1 MIESMPGAVI
11 SFPMFGEGFSV
22 NPSMSFSFL
31 GLTLHWYGLIIA
43 VGFLLAVIY
52 AMRRSPNFGLTEDNI
67 IDMLIYSV
75 PLAVVGARLYYVLF
89 NFSLYRDNLADVFKT
104 WNGGL
109 AIYGAVIGAM
119 LGLLLYG
126 RVKKTPIGAYM
137 DVGALGLLIGQ
148 LVGRWGNFMNREAF
162 GRETDIFCRM
172 GLTDAAGNTLYV
184 HPTFLY
190 ESLWNL
196 LGLLLLHLFSKSKK
210 YRYNGQIFAMY
221 VAWYGFGRML
231 IEGLRTDSLYLF
243 QTGLRVSQILGG
255 LSAFL
260 ALAFL
265 AYHGSV
271 KHGDRKPSPEAEA
284 PAVTEA
290 EGEKK
295 LPTEDGAERSDS
307 E

>member
-1 MIESMPGAVI
+1 MVESMPGAVI
-11 SFPMFGEGFSV
+11 SFPMLGEGFSV
-22 NPSMSFSFL
+22 NPSMSFSLL

-43 VGFLLAVIY
+43 VGFLIAVVYTI
-52 AMRRSPNFGLTEDNI
+52 RRSPDFGLTEDNI
-67 IDMLIYSV
+67 IDMLIYAV
-75 PLAVVGARLYYVLF
+75 PPAIVGARLYYVLF
-89 NFSLYRDNLADVFKT
+89 NFSLYRENLLDIFKT
-104 WNGGL
+104 WTGGV
-109 AIYGAVIGAM
+109 AIYGAVIGAV

-126 RVKKTPIGAYM
+126 RVKKTSITPYM

-148 LVGRWGNFMNREAF
+148 LVGRWGNFINREAF

-196 LGLLLLHLFSKSKK
+196 LGFLLLHLFSKSKK
-210 YRYNGQIFAMY
+210 YRYNGQIFALY
-221 VAWYGFGRML
+221 VAWYGFGRMF

-243 QTGLRVSQILGG
+243 QTGLRVSQVLGG

-271 KHGDRKPSPEAEA
+271 RHNDRILSPKTAA
-284 PAVTEA
+284 PAQEA
-290 EGEKK
+290 EGEKS
-295 LPTEDGAERSDS
+295 LPTEDKAEKTDS

>member
-1 MIESMPGAVI
+1 MVESMPGAAI
-11 SFPMFGEGFSV
+11 SFPMLGEGFSIS
-22 NPSMSFSFL
+22 PSMSFSVL
-31 GLTLHWYGLIIA
+31 GLPLHWYGLIIA
-43 VGFLLAVIY
+43 VGFLLAVVYTI
-52 AMRRSPNFGLTEDNI
+52 RRSPDFGLTEDNI
-67 IDMLIYSV
+67 IDMLIYAV
-75 PLAVVGARLYYVLF
+75 PPAIVGARLYYVLF
-89 NFSLYRDNLADVFKT
+89 NFSLFRNSFIDIFKIWT
-104 WNGGL
+104 GGV
-109 AIYGAVIGAM
+109 AIYGAVIGAV

-126 RVKKTPIGAYM
+126 KIKKTSITPYM

-148 LVGRWGNFMNREAF
+148 LVGRWGNFVNREAF
-162 GRETDIFCRM
+162 GRETEIFCRM
-172 GLTDAAGNTLYV
+172 GLTDAAGNTIYV

-196 LGLLLLHLFSKSKK
+196 LGFLLLHFFSKSKK

-243 QTGLRVSQILGG
+243 QTGLRVSQVFGG

-271 KHGDRKPSPEAEA
+271 RHSDRIHSSSPAA
-284 PAVTEA
+284 PAPKA
-290 EGEKK
+290 EGEKSVS
-295 LPTEDGAERSDS
+295 TENQAETTDS